1 MKCKCLVRRL
11 TLTEP
16 TTIAR
21 MLLNTSRLG
30 NRLVDHSDESF
41 RKLLLLAAASYF
53 EYKIQQDVD
62 FVREVADG
70 NERLVQFVE
79 NKALERQYHTFF
91 EWKRQNANKFFG
103 LFGESFKESMQ
114 SVLQSDSDLRSSIFS
129 FMEVGR
135 ERNRLVHENFG
146 AYRLIR
152 TSRRYINYIGPRW
165 FSLRLPDLLRNR
177 HWFPVRALQDSSEF

>member
-1 MKCKCLVRRL
+1 MLSSQTHIDRTYDDCKDVIEYLKTR
-11 TLTEP
+11 EP
-16 TTIAR
+16 S
-21 MLLNTSRLG
+21 MLITA
-30 NRLVDHSDESF
+30 DESF

-53 EYKIQQDVD
+53 EYKIQQDIVD

-114 SVLQSDSDLRSSIFS
+114 SVLQSDSDLGSSISS

-146 AYRLIR
+146 AYRLDKDLEEIYQLYR
-152 TSRRYINYIGPRW
+152 SAVV
-165 FSLRLPDLLRNR
+165 FVEMMPDLLRKIT
-177 HWFPVRALQDSSEF
+177 